1 MDSEDY
7 DVLPATNTCTSTIN
21 KQLVIPTPGTATS
34 QNLNN
39 VNAIGQQH
47 LEDSKYDDTD
57 AIQVKQMYGGN
68 VKNLKTFKIIFRK
81 KKYLVNS
88 NNEKNA
94 ITDLLNIKNIKNT
107 NYKKDYL
114 IHIEEINN
122 NTKKTNNT
130 NNTKKTNNNNTKKT
144 SNKSNFYVLES
155 FDKNNK
161 INKKNKNNKNNNNIK
176 NNIKKIYQ

>member
-21 KQLVIPTPGTATS
+21 KQLVVPTPGTATS

-57 AIQVKQMYGGN
+57 AIQVKPMYGGN

-94 ITDLLNIKNIKNT
+94 ITDLLNVKNIKNT

-122 NTKKTNNT
+122 NTKKTNNI
-130 NNTKKTNNNNTKKT
+130 KKT